1 MVYPTEVHHN
11 GTTRVIW
18 GPEEH
23 AQARKDGWTDD
34 LQNGQAE
41 LPPIVTAPRRFP
53 VEVYRL
59 GVTRVI
65 WGPEEHEA
73 ARLEGFTDENALVS
87 AGELML
93 RGMAK
98 EVAKRGPGRPPK
110 APIDSVTV

>member
-11 GTTRVIW
+11 GATRVIW

-53 VEVYRL
+53 VEVYRF
-59 GVTRVI
+59 GVARVV

-73 ARLEGFTDENALVS
+73 AKAEGWMDHKVA
-87 AGELML
+87 
-93 RGMAK
+93 
-98 EVAKRGPGRPPK
+98 EVAVKRGPGRPPK

>member
-11 GTTRVIW
+11 GATRVIW

-34 LQNGQAE
+34 PQNGQAE

-53 VEVYRL
+53 VEVYRF

-73 ARLEGFTDENALVS
+73 AKLEGWMDSQVRVGPS
-87 AGELML
+87 ASELSPS
-93 RGMAK
+93 A
-98 EVAKRGPGRPPK
+98 VKRGPGRPPK